1 MLKAV
6 AVVSANDCAVALA
19 EAVCGSEEA
28 FVAKMN
34 QRAAELGMEDT
45 NFLNVTGL
53 PAPGHVTSAHDIA
66 LMSRELI
73 LNHPQI
79 REYTTI
85 WIDSLRG
92 GASQLVNTNRLVRF
106 YQGATG
112 LKTGTTSGAGSCLT
126 DAARFCISAT
136 AERDGMELIAVVM
149 KSPTPQERFDGAR
162 ALLDY
167 GFANYTLLNV
177 SPDQVLPPV
186 NVKLG
191 KQSTVQPLLAQPPRL
206 LLERE
211 KAGRVET
218 SIDLTAEV
226 QAPVEEGQTLGQ
238 MTVTVDGVTLAEL
251 PLVADRAVERLTTW
265 GIFRSLLRPFFLAG

>member
-1 MLKAV
+1 
-6 AVVSANDCAVALA
+6 
-19 EAVCGSEEA
+19 
-28 FVAKMN
+28 
-34 QRAAELGMEDT
+34 
-45 NFLNVTGL
+45 
-53 PAPGHVTSAHDIA
+53 
-66 LMSRELI
+66 
-73 LNHPQI
+73 
-79 REYTTI
+79 
-85 WIDSLRG
+85 
-92 GASQLVNTNRLVRF
+92 
-106 YQGATG
+106 
-112 LKTGTTSGAGSCLT
+112 
-126 DAARFCISAT
+126 
-136 AERDGMELIAVVM
+136 MELIAVVM

-177 SPDQVLPPV
+177 YPDQVLPPV